1 MIAFLRSR
9 VGLVLIASLAVAG
22 FFVILEHR
30 VHLSGYLP
38 YALVVLFLV
47 LHVFMHAGHG
57 GHGEHSYGTEAEKQG
72 VGKEEER

>member
-9 VGLVLIASLAVAG
+9 AGLVLVASLAVAG
-22 FFVILEHR
+22 FFLVLEHR

-38 YALVVLFLV
+38 YALVGLFVV

-57 GHGEHSYGTEAEKQG
+57 GHGGHSGGADAEEPVAGKQ
-72 VGKEEER
+72 R